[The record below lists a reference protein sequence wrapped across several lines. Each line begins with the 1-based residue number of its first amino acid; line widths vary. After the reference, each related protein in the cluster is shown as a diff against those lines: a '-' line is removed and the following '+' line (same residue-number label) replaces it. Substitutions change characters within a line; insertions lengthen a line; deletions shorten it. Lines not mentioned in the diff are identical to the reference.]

1 MANFKEHVRGVIA
14 TNMIKNFLLKKGY
27 QVLEEDQSQGLV
39 DLFAINYTTGQA
51 YLIDCK
57 CLSRRAT
64 DTSGGRKGARVNR
77 PLKPEQKELAEKSG
91 IPFILAYAEVDTGI
105 VEIPKLAQ

>member
-1 MANFKEHVRGVIA
+1 MANFKEHVRGVMA
-14 TNMIKNFLLKKGY
+14 SNMIKNYLLKKGY

-39 DLFAINYTTGQA
+39 DLFAINYTTGDS

-64 DTSGGRKGARVNR
+64 TTAGGTKGARVNR
-77 PLKPEQKELAEKSG
+77 VLKAEQKDLAEKSG
-91 IPFILAYAEVDTGI
+91 IPFILAYAEIDTGI
-105 VEIPKLAQ
+105 VEIPKLL